1 MILFFFVLTF
11 LLLAVIYYDMTR
23 FTIPNWIWQAVV
35 ALFVV
40 AVLVQP
46 QWRNTLSVA
55 EWVLLGLTGG
65 LSLMP
70 VAARHCTE
78 ETLEKAFEWAAY
90 AVLLVLGAGLYH
102 AFGWAGSDMLSSWFP
117 QDYAFFGAP
126 QEGMVFTSYVCLLIF
141 LLIGMLT
148 FLMGWFG
155 GGDVKLLAALALW
168 TSADCSLELLIWM
181 GLLGGFLVFPLL
193 MVRDLFDPKEL
204 SVLEWKGS
212 RVAGIIMTPYLG
224 IVNFFRMTWRVATSP
239 VRPMLQRIWPEDKL
253 PAFLQGGQ
261 PLAYGIPISIVFLVL
276 MFMGK
281 VPYLPLELL

>member
-1 MILFFFVLTF
+1 MILFFFALTF
-11 LLLAVIYYDMTR
+11 LMLAVIYFDMTR

-35 ALFVV
+35 ALFVL

-46 QWRNTLSVA
+46 QWRAVLTPA
-55 EWVLLGLTGG
+55 EWALLGITGG
-65 LSLMP
+65 LSLLP
-70 VAARHCTE
+70 LAARRCTE
-78 ETLEKAFEWAAY
+78 ETLERMFEWAAY
-90 AVLLVLGAGLYH
+90 PVLLVLGAGLYH
-102 AFGWAGSDMLSSWFP
+102 AFGWTGSDMLAPFFP
-117 QDYAFFGAP
+117 QDYALFGAP

-148 FLMGWFG
+148 FVMGWLG

-168 TSADCSLELLIWM
+168 TSADCSMELLIWM
-181 GLLGGFLVFPLL
+181 GLLGGFLIFPLL

-212 RVAGIIMTPYLG
+212 RVAGFIMAPYFAL
-224 IVNFFRMTWRVATSP
+224 VNLSRMIWRVITAP
-239 VRPMLQRIWPEDKL
+239 VRPVFQRHWPEDKL

-276 MFMGK
+276 LFMGE